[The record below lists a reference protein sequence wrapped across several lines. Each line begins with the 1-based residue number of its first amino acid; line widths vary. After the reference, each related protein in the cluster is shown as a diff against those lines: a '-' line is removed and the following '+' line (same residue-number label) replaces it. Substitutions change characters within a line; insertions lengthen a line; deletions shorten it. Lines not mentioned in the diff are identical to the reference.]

1 MYINTSKMKII
12 TNYIET
18 CKSYRGMNTLI
29 SIIKTTQILY
39 KEIVAVCSDNSKRK
53 HTVWAEHRIFKC

>member
-1 MYINTSKMKII
+1 MKII